1 MPLGDRQDQSKYPMN
16 RSHFD
21 VLATYYVVIWPN
33 LAILLDELTEA

>member
-1 MPLGDRQDQSKYPMN
+1 MN

-33 LAILLDELTEA
+33 LAILLNDLGEAKERNLLN